1 VLEVDSLYRNY
12 SEAEKRYE
20 EAFDQSAKAG
30 RNSTSGRPFLN
41 KGFKIKLSQV
51 ATTGSI

>member
-1 VLEVDSLYRNY
+1 M
-12 SEAEKRYE
+12 RYHSTE
-20 EAFDQSAKAG
+20 NG
-30 RNSTSGRPFLN
+30 GNSTSGRPFLN